1 MDDLESGGSPILGNI
16 FFWSPIDFDEIG
28 YTPRTGMMSVM
39 SLVVVG
45 WLIVLWHWLYHIK
58 LCWFKAHVRRHLR
71 KPIWTC
77 VSFSRWLCTVWLNK
91 KKLWKWYSM
100 SHPLGS
106 NSVNMHRQ
114 RPWCGI
120 PVVLWGNQNHC
131 NHDGGSWQVLQKK
144 AKRKNRGHFRRDH
157 EGMKEKRKKN
167 KRKPNCIVPLLPN
180 IPSYTGFY
188 LVVHPTYSKWVITP
202 VFWVD

>member
-1 MDDLESGGSPILGNI
+1 MK
-16 FFWSPIDFDEIG
+16 FG

-100 SHPLGS
+100 SHPLGN

-131 NHDGGSWQVLQKK
+131 NHDGGSWQVLQKE

-167 KRKPNCIVPLLPN
+167 KRRPNCIVPLLPN
-180 IPSYTGFY
+180 IPSFTQ
-188 LVVHPTYSKWVITP
+188 
-202 VFWVD
+202 VFTWWFIPLIASGL